1 MEINKEDFLANFKDV
16 FDETDVTTIDFDTV
30 FKNLDEWDSML
41 ALTII
46 AMADDEYGIKLT
58 GQDIRSSSTVND
70 LYEIIKNK

>member
-70 LYEIIKNK
+70 LYEVLKNK